1 MSARVVP
8 VGLLTSYVREVLET
22 DALLADVWIEGD
34 VSNAFRAQS
43 GHIYFTVR
51 DDHGQLKCALFR
63 AHTARQRYL
72 PQVGDAVAVHGRVSL
87 YERDGSI
94 QLYADSVQPAGLGI
108 LALQLE
114 QLRQRLEAEGLFEPS
129 RKRALPPA
137 PKVIGVVTSA
147 AGAVWH
153 DIQNVLARRYPLAE
167 LILSPTPV
175 QGPDAPGAIVA
186 AIEAI
191 QEQRRV
197 EVVIVAR
204 GGGSTEDL
212 MAFNDER
219 VVRAIFGCR
228 VPVVAGIGHET
239 DWSLADDVAD
249 LRAPTPSAAAEL
261 CAPSVTEIAQQLR
274 HLGERLG
281 DAMTDIVESGREEV
295 ELLSDRLSR
304 LTPHRQVEITHRLVA
319 ALSDRLERQGRDLV
333 EARRRQVANQRS
345 LLAILHPART
355 FDRGY
360 AVVHDSSGHPIFDVH
375 DVGSGDHLQIHLASG
390 SIEARAT
397 GVRSPVRHRSQVTV

>member
-8 VGLLTSYVREVLET
+8 VGLLTSYLREVLET

-197 EVVIVAR
+197 DVVIVAR
-204 GGGSTEDL
+204 GGGSPEDL

-219 VVRAIFGCR
+219 VVRAIFACR

-239 DWSLADDVAD
+239 DWSLADDAAD

-261 CAPSVTEIAQQLR
+261 CAPSVTEIAQQLTY
-274 HLGERLG
+274 LGERLG
-281 DAMTDIVESGREEV
+281 DAMADIVESGREEV

-304 LTPHRQVEITHRLVA
+304 LTPRRQVEITHRLVA
-319 ALSDRLERQGRDLV
+319 ALSDRLERRGRDLV
-333 EARRRQVANQRS
+333 EAHRSHVANQRS

-360 AVVHDSSGHPIFDVH
+360 AVVHDGSGHPIFDVV
-375 DVGSGDHLQIHLASG
+375 DVGPGARLQIHLASG
-390 SIEARAT
+390 SIEAKAT
-397 GVRSPVRHRSQVTV
+397 GVRSRVRHGSQVPV

>member
-8 VGLLTSYVREVLET
+8 VGLLTSYVREMLET
-22 DALLADVWIEGD
+22 DAVLADVWIEGD

-63 AHTARQRYL
+63 VHSVRQRYL

-114 QLRQRLEAEGLFEPS
+114 QLRQRLEAEGLFEPT
-129 RKRALPPA
+129 RKRALPAA
-137 PKVIGVVTSA
+137 PKVIGVVTSPD
-147 AGAVWH
+147 GAVWH
-153 DIQNVLARRYPLAE
+153 DIQNVLSRRYPLAE
-167 LILSPTPV
+167 LILSPTTV
-175 QGPDAPGAIVA
+175 QGPDAPEAIVA

-191 QEQRRV
+191 QVHGRA

-204 GGGSTEDL
+204 GGGSAEDL

-219 VVRAIFGCR
+219 VVRAIFACR

-239 DWSLADDVAD
+239 DWSLADEAAD
-249 LRAPTPSAAAEL
+249 LRAPTPSAAAEM
-261 CAPSVTEIAQQLR
+261 CAPSLMEIAKRLEY
-274 HLGERLG
+274 LGERLG
-281 DAMTDIVESGREEV
+281 DAITDVIESAREET
-295 ELLSDRLSR
+295 DRLTDRLRRSNPREQIEITRRLVDHLSSR
-304 LTPHRQVEITHRLVA
+304 LEVRV
-319 ALSDRLERQGRDLV
+319 RDLV
-333 EARRRQVANQRS
+333 DGRRRQVAHQRS
-345 LLAILHPART
+345 LMAILHPHRT
-355 FDRGY
+355 LDRGY
-360 AVVHDSSGHPIFDVH
+360 ALVHGTSGHPISDVSQ
-375 DVGSGDHLQIHLASG
+375 VRPGDDLFIYLASG
-390 SIEARAT
+390 SIEART
-397 GVRSPVRHRSQVTV
+397 NEVRDHLRHESQVPV